1 MKQRVK
7 KRNPMVRVLK
17 QMAYGFVFLVVAGT
31 AARAQIVERE
41 WLQIFANAAG
51 DEVIYDVAFTA
62 SGDIIAVGKKAVSGV
77 NTDIL
82 VRKLSGTD
90 GSLVWEYITGDTGL
104 DEASAL
110 SIASD
115 GSIFVVGSFEGV
127 VSFDPPFNS
136 VDVDVRGL
144 GRAMFILKLNADGSF
159 NDVKHVKGASP
170 TDAVFAKDIKL
181 QGSSLFVGGEF
192 VGSSVDFNWQSGGNY
207 LFSSGS
213 AAGFVVKGAQD
224 LSFSWAKELGG
235 TSGSDVRLSSLTVDG
250 SGAVYATGFFDGT
263 NVDFGGTNLSSVGG
277 PGNPDAWVAKID
289 ATGAVSWAGSFG
301 ATPAGNF
308 GHAIAFDA
316 QGKLWVAGRINGN
329 ADINPD
335 PAGTYT
341 VSATQDGGILFNID
355 PATGKLANLPSPLYY
370 LLDGGN
376 NEEITNVALG
386 PSGEIYLRGYFQG
399 NVSFDP
405 FSPGYIPYPSTFT
418 NGTFLAKL
426 YNDSGTLRLVYARG
440 FIGGLIT
447 GKALA
452 QQNDKVVFA
461 GGFYSTVDFDPTL
474 SGTYNHTPAS
484 GADAFVYLQKP
495 LARYDFAISDGITA
509 NPIAGAEVNIE
520 TETVTTSASGVATF
534 ALPAGTFNYVVS
546 GPASS
551 NYIPYLSTLT
561 VSAVSNAPN
570 YEAITLCPLETPS
583 FDIYVVSP
591 NVVAEVKIYAS
602 SPSCDYTATEYE
614 VEISETLDFAAV
626 QTIVA
631 PNDPAADPT
640 IASLSGLSLLPDKQ
654 YYVRVKARNTA
665 EGKESNYAPPRAFVY
680 TEKPTA
686 TEPARFVR
694 IFPVPAHDYLQIELL
709 RPAQQLRVYD
719 ITGRE
724 WASRKSWSTTPLT
737 IDMQPW
743 PQGVYFV
750 EVIFEDLPPL
760 VQKVVKW

>member
-1 MKQRVK
+1 MTSI
-7 KRNPMVRVLK
+7 
-17 QMAYGFVFLVVAGT
+17 AI
-31 AARAQIVERE
+31 AQIQERE
-41 WLQIFANAAG
+41 WLQVFANSNG
-51 DEVIYDVAFTA
+51 DEVIYDAAFTPA
-62 SGDIIAVGKKAVSGV
+62 GDVVVVGKKTVGAGD
-77 NTDIL
+77 TDIF
-82 VRKLSGTD
+82 VKKLSGVD
-90 GSLVWEYITGDTGL
+90 GSLIWEYISGGTGN
-104 DEASAL
+104 DEAKAL
-110 SIASD
+110 AIASD
-115 GSIFVVGSFEGV
+115 ESIFVVGTFLNAV
-127 VSFDPPFNS
+127 TFDPPANA
-136 VDVDVRGL
+136 VTIDVSGF
-144 GRAMFILKLNADGSF
+144 GRAVFILKLKSDGSF
-159 NDVKHVKGASP
+159 DDVKHVKGTSSSDVVFVNDIELYG
-170 TDAVFAKDIKL
+170 TD
-181 QGSSLFVGGEF
+181 LFIGGEF
-192 VGSSVDFNWQSGGNY
+192 IGSSVDFDWQSGGSY

-213 AAGFVVKGAQD
+213 AAGFVAKGGQD

-235 TSGSDVRLSSLTVDG
+235 TSSSDVRLRDLSVDG

-263 NVDFGGTNLSSVGG
+263 NVDFGGTNGGTNLSSVGG

-405 FSPGYIPYPSTFT
+405 FSPGYIQYPSTFT

-474 SGTYNHTPAS
+474 SGIDNRTSVNA
-484 GADAFVYLQKP
+484 ADGFVYLQKP
-495 LARYDFAISDGITA
+495 LARYDFVVNDGVSG
-509 NPIAGAEVNIE
+509 NPVSGAQVIIE
-520 TETVTTSASGVATF
+520 TETMPTDAGGTATF
-534 ALPAGTFNYVVS
+534 PLPAGLFNYTVT
-546 GPASS
+546 GPAP
-551 NYIPYLSTLT
+551 YIDFFNTLT
-561 VSAVSNAPN
+561 TSVPSNQIT
-570 YEAITLCPLETPS
+570 YEPVTLCPLETPT
-583 FDIYVVSP
+583 FDVYIVNP
-591 NVVAEVKIYAS
+591 ATAAEVNI
-602 SPSCDYTATEYE
+602 YTATPLCDYVATEYV
-614 VEISETLDFAAV
+614 VEISETPGFESPQAI
-626 QTIVA
+626 TA
-631 PNDPAADPT
+631 PNDPLNDPT
-640 IASLSGLSLLPDKQ
+640 TVSLTAFSLLPETQ
-654 YYVRVKARNTA
+654 YYVRVKAKNAAANVETP
-665 EGKESNYAPPRAFVY
+665 YASPKAFVY
-680 TEKPTA
+680 TEQPTGVERA
-686 TEPARFVR
+686 HWAHV
-694 IFPVPAHDYLQIELL
+694 FPVPAMERLYIELL